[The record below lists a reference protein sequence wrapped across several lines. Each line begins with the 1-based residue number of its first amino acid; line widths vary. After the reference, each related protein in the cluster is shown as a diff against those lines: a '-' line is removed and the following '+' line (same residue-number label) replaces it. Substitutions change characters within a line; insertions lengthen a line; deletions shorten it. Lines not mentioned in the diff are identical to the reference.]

1 MSRRT
6 YIRSIREVAKGQ
18 LRFNGTVKPLEA
30 KDRSNGLLKEHDIC
44 LVENN
49 EAFLLTSERFGKK
62 EVLEIQDPLE

>member
-1 MSRRT
+1 MKT
-6 YIRSIREVAKGQ
+6 YIRSIRAVLKGQ
-18 LRFNGTVKPLEA
+18 VQFNGRVKPLEA